1 MSYGGSQM
9 EKRKKHDLKKYCMMT
24 KIKFW
29 GFSMIGLLIFVI
41 PLEIGGV
48 HQIGLVHFGNCITAV
63 LGSAS
68 EYVICGFAVGGVLL
82 IVREGKKRF
91 SGFFNTF
98 MTCMSLMGAVCI
110 ILYILGLAPS
120 FLMEERFMP
129 FIMKQVLYPTLLYTG
144 ISPFF
149 MPFLLD
155 WGLLE
160 SVGVL
165 FKPILRP
172 LFKLPGRAA
181 VITVSAFFGSAP
193 VGIITV
199 DNLYKDGR
207 FTYKEAF
214 IVGTGFSTTA
224 ISFMVILS
232 ELGGITEF
240 WGIYFFACLAGLAL
254 TAIVMV
260 RIYPTAGKPESTYGG
275 QIYEMEEEADQE
287 TGLITRMLDAGYKK
301 AGNALGLR
309 QNCISMV
316 KNSGT
321 LLCNMIGSSCGM
333 VILGLMLN
341 YYTPILEWAGYLF
354 YPFALISGCAD
365 PMMVGKGAAAA
376 LVVPSLP
383 AVYAAMEEN
392 LVSKI
397 VLCSMPVLSIVS
409 IPLTM
414 PVFFNTAVKYSA
426 KDLFLI
432 YVERMILSII
442 IVSVIVHFYTWF

>member
-9 EKRKKHDLKKYCMMT
+9 EKRKKHDLKKYCKMT

-48 HQIGLVHFGNCITAV
+48 RQIGLVHFGNCITAV

-91 SGFFNTF
+91 YGFFNT
-98 MTCMSLMGAVCI
+98 
-110 ILYILGLAPS
+110 
-120 FLMEERFMP
+120 FMP

-275 QIYEMEEEADQE
+275 QVYEMEEEADQE

-383 AVYAAMEEN
+383 AVYAALEEN

-432 YVERMILSII
+432 YVERMILSILI
-442 IVSVIVHFYTWF
+442 GSVIVHFYTWF

>member
-1 MSYGGSQM
+1 M
-9 EKRKKHDLKKYCMMT
+9 EKRKKHNLNKYCMMT
-24 KIKFW
+24 KMKFW
-29 GFSMIGLLIFVI
+29 GGGMTGLLIFVI
-41 PLEIGGV
+41 PMEIGGIR
-48 HQIGLVHFGNCITAV
+48 QIGLVHLGTCITAI
-63 LGSAS
+63 LGGAS
-68 EYVICGFAVGGVLL
+68 EYVICGFAVGGVIL
-82 IVREGKKRF
+82 IARERKKRF
-91 SGFFNTF
+91 SGFFNSF
-98 MTCMSLMGAVCI
+98 MTCMSLMGTACI
-110 ILYILGLAPS
+110 ALYILDLAPS

-149 MPFLLD
+149 MPFLLN

-207 FTYKEAF
+207 FTHKEAF
-214 IVGTGFSTTA
+214 FMGTSFSTTA

-232 ELGGITEF
+232 ELGEITEF

-254 TAIVMV
+254 IAIVMV
-260 RIYPTAGKPESTYGG
+260 RIYPTAGQPVSTYGG
-275 QIYEMEEEADQE
+275 QVYEKEEDTDQE
-287 TGLITRMLDAGYKK
+287 TALFIRMLEAGYKK

-316 KNSGT
+316 RNSGT

-333 VILGLMLN
+333 VILGLLLN
-341 YYTPILEWAGYLF
+341 YYTPILDWAGYLF
-354 YPFALISGCAD
+354 YPFALFSGCAD
-365 PMMVGKGAAAA
+365 PMTVGKGAAAA

-414 PVFFNTAVKYSA
+414 PVFFNTTVKYSA

-432 YVERMILSII
+432 YVERMILNII
-442 IVSVIVHFYTWF
+442 IVSAIIHFYIWF

>member
-1 MSYGGSQM
+1 M
-9 EKRKKHDLKKYCMMT
+9 EKRKKHDLKKYCKMT

-48 HQIGLVHFGNCITAV
+48 RQIGLVHFGNCITAV

-91 SGFFNTF
+91 YGFFNTF

-181 VITVSAFFGSAP
+181 VITVSAF
-193 VGIITV
+193 
-199 DNLYKDGR
+199 
-207 FTYKEAF
+207 
-214 IVGTGFSTTA
+214 
-224 ISFMVILS
+224 MVILS

-275 QIYEMEEEADQE
+275 QVYEMEEEADQE